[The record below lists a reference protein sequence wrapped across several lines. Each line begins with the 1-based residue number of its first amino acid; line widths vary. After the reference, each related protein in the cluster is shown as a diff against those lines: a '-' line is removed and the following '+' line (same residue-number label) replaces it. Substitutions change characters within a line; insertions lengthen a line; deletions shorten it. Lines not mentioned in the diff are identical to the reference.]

1 MRYSIELRERRYV
14 KGYGFMSFA
23 RNVNDKYCNF
33 LMDLSKTFAKTAGKK
48 ILKETARATGDL
60 IGTKIADKITAK
72 PHNKDEV
79 INGIPKERYISP
91 KKRQKIIDE
100 LKLA

>member
-1 MRYSIELRERRYV
+1 
-14 KGYGFMSFA
+14 
-23 RNVNDKYCNF
+23 
-33 LMDLSKTFAKTAGKK
+33 MDASKTFAKTGGKK

-60 IGTKIADKITAK
+60 ISNKIADKITAK

-91 KKRQKIIDE
+91 KKRQKLLMI
-100 LKLA
+100 